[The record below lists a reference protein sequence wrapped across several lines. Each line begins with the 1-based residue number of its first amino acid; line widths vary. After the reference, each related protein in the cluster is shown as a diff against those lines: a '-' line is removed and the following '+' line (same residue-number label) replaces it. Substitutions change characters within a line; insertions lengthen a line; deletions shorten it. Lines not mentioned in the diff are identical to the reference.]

1 MCYYLFF
8 FFQTSFKT
16 RRRKRNVRYARM
28 EMERSLTNVVGA
40 AQLAR
45 SARVTALD
53 MSVNIFEG

>member
-1 MCYYLFF
+1 
-8 FFQTSFKT
+8 
-16 RRRKRNVRYARM
+16 M

-53 MSVNIFEG
+53 MSVNIFEGRFKFFATLRLRGGDRAEFSSL